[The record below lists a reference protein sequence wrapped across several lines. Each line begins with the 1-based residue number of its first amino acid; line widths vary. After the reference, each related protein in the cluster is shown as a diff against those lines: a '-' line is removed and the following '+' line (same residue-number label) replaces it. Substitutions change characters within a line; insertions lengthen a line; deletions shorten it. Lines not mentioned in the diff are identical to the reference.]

1 MNVEIIPRW
10 NVKNIFPSIDSNEYT
25 GSLNI
30 LLRKI
35 SDCEVLFKQLDLTNL
50 DLAQKTKLCAAGIN
64 ALNDIYELGGMMNAY
79 LHSFITTDSRDEVAA
94 RKNSEFEKIY
104 LQIQNLHLNFQV
116 WVGKASD
123 TEIEA
128 MIKANQICADHAF
141 NLRTLKDQAR
151 YLMTTDLEVLANE
164 LALSGTQAWNKLQGA
179 VTSQLSVP
187 FEVDGVTKDY
197 PMPALINF
205 RSHPQEDV
213 RRRAYETEMQA
224 WKSVEVPLA
233 MALNGVKGTTVT
245 LNNRRG
251 RTDAV
256 HSSIDMARIERK
268 TLEVM
273 LASMVN
279 SLPTF
284 HKYFLKKADRIGK
297 KQLDWWDL
305 FAPDSSTTQ
314 TFTWSQTKDFILTHF
329 GSFSPELSNFARRA
343 FEENWIDAEQRDG
356 KRGGAFC
363 MGIPGK
369 KESRILCNFDGSLD
383 QVGTIAHELGHAFHN
398 ECAYQ
403 ANKTE
408 FQQDTPMTL
417 AETASIMC
425 ETIVVE
431 ALLKE
436 TKDQSSLLAILGNN
450 LVGESQVIVDIY
462 SRYLFESEIFKK
474 RESAELSA
482 NEINDTML
490 AAQKAAYGNAIH
502 PDHFNKYAWTWK
514 PHYYYSGLSF
524 YNFPYAFG
532 LLFAK
537 GLYEIY
543 KQRGSEF
550 IADYKHLLA
559 STGEASAEVLASRFN
574 IDIQSRIFWDGS
586 LKNIANEIELYNSL

>member
-1 MNVEIIPRW
+1 MTDEIIPRW
-10 NVKNIFPSIDSNEYT
+10 NVTNIFSSIDSKEYT
-25 GSLNI
+25 DSLT
-30 LLRKI
+30 LLNEKI
-35 SDCEVLFKQLDLTNL
+35 KNCEALFNKLAFHDLPYK
-50 DLAQKTKLCAAGIN
+50 DKTELCAEGLI
-64 ALNDIYELGGMMNAY
+64 ALNDIYELSGMMNAY
-79 LHSFITTDSRDEVAA
+79 LHSFITTDSRDELAA
-94 RKNSEFEKIY
+94 RKNSEFEKVY

-116 WVGKASD
+116 WVGGLND
-123 TEIEA
+123 NEIQ
-128 MIKANQICADHAF
+128 MMVKDNQTCSDHAF
-141 NLRTLKDQAR
+141 NLTTLKQQSK
-151 YLMTTDLEVLANE
+151 YLMPTELELLANE
-164 LALSGTQAWNKLQGA
+164 LALSGTLAWNKLQGA
-179 VTSQLSVP
+179 ITSQLNVP

-205 RSHPQEDV
+205 RSHPDEDI
-213 RRRAYETEMQA
+213 RRRAYEAELNA

-245 LNNRRG
+245 LNKRRG
-251 RTDAV
+251 REDAV
-256 HSSIDMARIERK
+256 HSAIDLARIERK
-268 TLEVM
+268 TLDVM
-273 LASMVN
+273 LESMAT

-284 HKYFLKKADRIGK
+284 HSYFHKKAKRIGK
-297 KQLDWWDL
+297 NQLDWWDL
-305 FAPDSSTTQ
+305 FAPDSSTSQ
-314 TFTWSQTKDFILTHF
+314 TFTWAETKDFILTHF

-398 ECAYQ
+398 ECAYR

-431 ALLKE
+431 ALLNE
-436 TKDQSSLLAILGNN
+436 TKDPVALLSILGNN

-462 SRYLFESEIFKK
+462 SRYLFETDIFVK
-474 RESAELSA
+474 RETAELSP
-482 NEINDTML
+482 NEINESML
-490 AAQKAAYGNAIH
+490 KAQVAAYGNALDPEH
-502 PDHFNKYAWTWK
+502 LNKYAWTWK
-514 PHYYYSGLSF
+514 PHYYYSSLSF

-543 KQRGSEF
+543 KQRGTEF
-550 IADYKHLLA
+550 IADYKNLLA
-559 STGEASAEVLASRFN
+559 STGEASAETLASRFG
-574 IDIQSRIFWDGS
+574 IDIQNRAFWDAS
-586 LKNIANEIELYNSL
+586 LKNIAMEIDLYRSL